1 MRMYDLIES
10 KKRGNSLSREE
21 IAYLI
26 QGFVK
31 GEIPDYQM
39 SAMLMAIYFQGME
52 DREITDLTLEMAHSG
67 DMVDLLSL
75 IHI

>member
-10 KKRGNSLSREE
+10 KKRGNALSKEE
-21 IAYLI
+21 IAYMV

-52 DREITDLTLEMAHSG
+52 DREITDLTS
-67 DMVDLLSL
+67 
-75 IHI
+75 